1 MTLSVSMS
9 FALSLTMCNLAGM
22 TGTTPGARRPGRGG
36 DRREATKARLL
47 AAARR
52 LFEHQGYE
60 ATSVTEIA
68 GAVGV
73 SHALINAYFNGKPG
87 LLYAIL
93 TENNRAQIDRSA
105 EAEATPGDVLDR
117 LARLMAIWAEGDLR
131 EPRLTAVMLAY
142 SWQWPAATEADNR
155 AQLDAGFAPARRIL
169 ARAVAG
175 GELREGADVEALV
188 EVLYAVYLQ
197 SLRPAVFDGAA
208 PAECV
213 AKARRLFGVVLDGVR
228 AEG

>member
-1 MTLSVSMS
+1 
-9 FALSLTMCNLAGM
+9 M

-52 LFEHQGYE
+52 LFERQGYE

-105 EAEATPGDVLDR
+105 EAEAAPGGVLDR
-117 LARLMAIWAEGDLR
+117 LARLLAIWAEGDLR

-155 AQLDAGFAPARRIL
+155 TQLDAGFAPARRIL
-169 ARAVAG
+169 ARAVAE
-175 GELREGADVEALV
+175 GELRAEVDVEGLV
-188 EVLYAVYLQ
+188 EILYAIYLQ
-197 SLRPAVFDGAA
+197 SLRPALFEAAA
-208 PAECV
+208 PADCV
-213 AKARRLFGVVLDGVR
+213 ALARRRLALVLDGAR
-228 AEG
+228 PQAG